1 MRVTLDTNALNAEMQ
16 ALIKSLDAMD
26 DEVNDAIVEA
36 MREGGEIIAQEQ
48 RRLAPVGKEGR
59 LAQAI
64 DASQVVRTKKGNLQ
78 TKVGYDFKKHP
89 EAKHGIYQEFGR
101 KGGTN
106 KSGKKI
112 SKMEAQPHIRPGFE
126 AKKETAYE
134 LIIAKLK
141 EVLKW

>member
-1 MRVTLDTNALNAEMQ
+1 MQITLDTNALNAEMQ

-26 DEVNDAIVEA
+26 DDINEAIVEA
-36 MREGGEIIAQEQ
+36 MQEGGEIIAQEQ
-48 RRLAPVGKEGR
+48 RRLAPVGEKGR
-59 LAQAI
+59 LAPAI
-64 DASQVVRTKKGNLQ
+64 EATQVVRTKKGDLQ

-101 KGGTN
+101 KGGAN
-106 KSGKKI
+106 KEGKKI
-112 SKMEAQPHIRPGFE
+112 SKMDAQPHIRPGFE
-126 AKKETAYE
+126 SKKETAYE